1 MQRAGCR
8 TVVFYQ
14 QNKGSV
20 WLNFLN
26 WSEPQEKNNDY
37 YDMTLGVL
45 LSLTI
50 PLKTIMKLTCVGPD
64 GLTWAKNES
73 RSSINHEFHVVTNTN
88 NGWGCCW
95 FLSLLREFFSGSSGF
110 PPSTRTNILNSNG
123 NSGKKR
129 YLVECPLLNSHYL
142 LLLSY
147 YYYYYSQRGLQ
158 NSFKLSS
165 ILFLNKR
172 LHSFLLSRV
181 SLWNALDE
189 KTHHRNWKRIA
200 LLDDK
205 KLNTKLKRGMTEQ
218 T

>member
-20 WLNFLN
+20 WLYFLN
-26 WSEPQEKNNDY
+26 WREPQKKNNDY
-37 YDMTLGVL
+37 YDMTLGAL
-45 LSLTI
+45 LWLTI

-88 NGWGCCW
+88 NGWVCCW
-95 FLSLLREFFSGSSGF
+95 FLSLLWEFFSGSSGF
-110 PPSTRTNILNSNG
+110 PPSKRKNILNSDR

-147 YYYYYSQRGLQ
+147 YYYY
-158 NSFKLSS
+158 
-165 ILFLNKR
+165 
-172 LHSFLLSRV
+172 
-181 SLWNALDE
+181 
-189 KTHHRNWKRIA
+189 
-200 LLDDK
+200 
-205 KLNTKLKRGMTEQ
+205 
-218 T
+218 

>member
-1 MQRAGCR
+1 MPRVWNRLIHGAGVSHVGLFWSYTFNYSITLIYFLSGWLFHKSWANESVLTGGMQRAGCR

-37 YDMTLGVL
+37 YDMTLGAL

-88 NGWGCCW
+88 NGWVCCW

-147 YYYYYSQRGLQ
+147 YYY
-158 NSFKLSS
+158 
-165 ILFLNKR
+165 
-172 LHSFLLSRV
+172 
-181 SLWNALDE
+181 
-189 KTHHRNWKRIA
+189 
-200 LLDDK
+200 
-205 KLNTKLKRGMTEQ
+205 
-218 T
+218 